1 MRWLATSY
9 SQFVTFNY
17 STVSYEELLANR
29 FAEYPSELE
38 MFLQAVCEYCSLRDP
53 TGSVKFFRNLVGEL
67 LQTLWD
73 IQKGI
78 DQHRE
83 LLILRVLTLGWLK
96 MRIPELAPVVE

>member
-38 MFLQAVCEYCSLRDP
+38 MFLQAV
-53 TGSVKFFRNLVGEL
+53 
-67 LQTLWD
+67 
-73 IQKGI
+73 
-78 DQHRE
+78 
-83 LLILRVLTLGWLK
+83 
-96 MRIPELAPVVE
+96 VE